1 MAYLEIKTT
10 GVVSRAKLDDFA
22 TAIGRHPDSAIVI
35 NDPDI
40 SRRHCVIE
48 KSGEGFCIHDLG
60 SRNGTKVNGRRV
72 QRQTLSD
79 GDVIRIGSTKLRFY
93 VGETAHVRRSA
104 SVARN
109 KTLLWGGVGVGFAA
123 GVILT
128 AWLSGMFGQEI
139 SNKTID
145 AGRADGAII
154 AAAVEPTAVPADAP
168 ASPAAVA
175 SEETGDD
182 EEVSASNRIEQTAAP
197 PTYEF
202 ITGETLHTVA
212 GRTNYPIRAR
222 FFGSAMRDA
231 ASNLQW
237 ELPPAGELI
246 AVLAPGSLVY
256 DALLAEPEPL
266 ELELFGIVQRSSD
279 GQLCLRV
286 GEVQV
291 IRAWLAATDQLQPA
305 TRALLG
311 QAVVVDERFTVG
323 APKSNKA
330 PDDSPLAR

>member
-79 GDVIRIGSTKLRFY
+79 GDVIQIGSTKLRFH
-93 VGETAHVRRSA
+93 VGEVAHARRSA

-139 SNKTID
+139 SSKTID
-145 AGRADGAII
+145 ASRADGATI
-154 AAAVEPTAVPADAP
+154 AAAVEPTAASADAP

-182 EEVSASNRIEQTAAP
+182 DISASNRIEQTAAP
-197 PTYEF
+197 QTYEL

-212 GRTNYPIRAR
+212 GRANHPIRAR

-231 ASNLQW
+231 AGNLQW
-237 ELPPAGELI
+237 ELPPAGDLI

-266 ELELFGIVQRSSD
+266 ELELFGIVQRSSN

-286 GEVQV
+286 GEVQI
-291 IRAWLAATDQLQPA
+291 IRAWFAATDQLQPA

-311 QAVVVDERFTVG
+311 RTVVADERFTVG
-323 APKSNKA
+323 ALKSNKA
-330 PDDSPLAR
+330 PDDSPSAR